1 MTIRP
6 FELGRDLEAVR
17 RIWEETRWID
27 RGDKGDAA
35 ALRTMLAG
43 SPAFVAELDGE
54 AECVTI
60 GSPATIRHLRRDI
73 PLGIVAAVATS
84 PRGRRAGL
92 ASRAT
97 AALVAR
103 DAGAGMMVSA
113 LGMFEQGFYTRLGF
127 GNGPA
132 ELRWSIDP
140 ASLAVDARARTPC
153 RITTEHSD
161 EAHSAMGKR
170 ALRHGGVRI
179 LNPAHTAADM
189 GWTEHPLGL
198 GYRDAAGELTHFLW
212 GEMRDENGPLVITA
226 MAWREPGQLRELL
239 ALLRSLGDQ
248 AYRIK
253 LLEPAGIHL
262 QDFISR
268 PLRESGTS
276 ESRQWRKGA
285 EAEAWWQ
292 ARINDVPGCLAHTS
306 LPTSSSLG
314 GPALEFNLRL
324 DDPIGKFLPAD
335 APWRGTGGDYIVHLG
350 AECGAA
356 AGSRKGLP
364 SLNAGIGGFTR
375 LWLGC
380 AEAGVIA
387 ASGEIEAPKQ
397 LLDDLEATLRL
408 PVPRTGCEF

>member
-1 MTIRP
+1 MIIRP
-6 FELGRDLEAVR
+6 FDMGRDLKAVR

-35 ALRTMLAG
+35 SLRAMLAA
-43 SPAFVAELDGE
+43 SPAFVAELDGA

-60 GSPATIRHLRRDI
+60 ASPASIRHLRRDI
-73 PLGIVAAVATS
+73 PLGIVAAVTTS

-92 ASRAT
+92 ASRTT

-140 ASLAVDARARTPC
+140 ASLAIDARARTPC
-153 RITTEHSD
+153 RITPKHRG
-161 EAHSAMGKR
+161 EAHSAMRKR

-179 LNPAHTAADM
+179 LNPAHTGADM
-189 GWTEHPLGL
+189 GWTDHPLGL
-198 GYRDAAGELTHFLW
+198 GYRDDAGELTHFLW
-212 GEMRDENGPLVITA
+212 GEMKDENGPFVITA

-239 ALLRSLGDQ
+239 ALLQTLGDQ

-253 LLEPAGIHL
+253 LIEPAGIHL

-276 ESRQWRKGA
+276 ENREWRKGA

-292 ARINDVPGCLAHTS
+292 ARINDVPGCLARTS
-306 LPTSSSLG
+306 LHMLPSRG

-324 DDPIGKFLPAD
+324 EDPIGKFLPAD
-335 APWRGTGGDYIVHLG
+335 APWRGAGGDYLVRLG
-350 AECGAA
+350 AECGAEP
-356 AGSRKGLP
+356 GSRKGLP
-364 SLNAGIGGFTR
+364 SLNAGVGGFTR

-380 AEAGVIA
+380 AEAGAIA
-387 ASGEIEAPKQ
+387 ATGEIEASKQ

-408 PVPRTGCEF
+408 PIPRTGCEF